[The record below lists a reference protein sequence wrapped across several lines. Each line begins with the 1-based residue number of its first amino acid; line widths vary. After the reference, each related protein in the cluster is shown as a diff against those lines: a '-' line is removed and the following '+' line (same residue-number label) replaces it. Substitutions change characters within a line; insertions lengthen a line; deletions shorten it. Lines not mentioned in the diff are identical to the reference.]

1 MTEITKNLSK
11 SCFPALAPRENQ
23 DRTEALECVLSF
35 CKGKKVGKKYW
46 QNQLQ
51 INTTIIYRATN
62 LRVKNTENILK
73 KKKIWHHLF
82 PYISSCVTYLAKSC
96 GVFVLSPE
104 LCLSPA
110 ARLPLQ
116 SCLNFHH
123 SGTQAHKKCPKIKQ
137 VLPLAAGRKKI
148 KIKIKLHI

>member
-1 MTEITKNLSK
+1 M
-11 SCFPALAPRENQ
+11 CFVFLQRGKGRKKILAKP
-23 DRTEALECVLSF
+23 
-35 CKGKKVGKKYW
+35 
-46 QNQLQ
+46 
-51 INTTIIYRATN
+51 ATN
-62 LRVKNTENILK
+62 KYNNNLQSYQSTCEEHRKYIK
-73 KKKIWHHLF
+73 KKKTICHHLF